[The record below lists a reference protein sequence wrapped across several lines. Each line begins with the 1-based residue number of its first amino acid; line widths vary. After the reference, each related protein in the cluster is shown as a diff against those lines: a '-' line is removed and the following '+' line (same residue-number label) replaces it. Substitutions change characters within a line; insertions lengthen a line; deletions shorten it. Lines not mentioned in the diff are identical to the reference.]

1 MNKHF
6 IILLFI
12 IIMMKIINLEEV
24 AEISQF
30 MAIFFTV
37 IFIVVPLFSIFKILQ
52 GVLKIKKEMQN
63 TLKEKQNKNTE

>member
-24 AEISQF
+24 AETSQF

-37 IFIVVPLFSIFKILQ
+37 IFIAIPLFSIFKILQ

-63 TLKEKQNKNTE
+63 TLKEKKNKNTE

>member
-24 AEISQF
+24 AETSQF
-30 MAIFFTV
+30 MAIVFTI
-37 IFIVVPLFSIFKILQ
+37 IFVAVPIFSTFKILQ
-52 GVLKIKKEMQN
+52 GVVKIKKEMQN
-63 TLKEKQNKNTE
+63 TLKEKQKKNTE